1 MIFVGQWCPKKRHDP
16 VAQHLVNGSFV
27 SVNRIHHDPQY
38 RIDELLRFFWIK
50 PLQQA
55 GRASDVG
62 KENRNL
68 LPFSFQR
75 LPRGQYLFSEV
86 FRDVAAWRRNSGD
99 SSRCGRC
106 GLIDQLTANSAKR
119 RVKTVRF
126 ITMRTNRFKP
136 HPAAVA
142 KDRIRQILALTLRA
156 NHDGGQFLLGCIGP
170 QFRRVEPK
178 SEQRREQAVYIVP
191 GYAKATYSIVTKL
204 MFAALGELHRP
215 SRR

>member
-1 MIFVGQWCPKKRHDP
+1 M
-16 VAQHLVNGSFV
+16 
-27 SVNRIHHDPQY
+27 
-38 RIDELLRFFWIK
+38 
-50 PLQQA
+50 
-55 GRASDVG
+55 
-62 KENRNL
+62 
-68 LPFSFQR
+68 
-75 LPRGQYLFSEV
+75 
-86 FRDVAAWRRNSGD
+86 
-99 SSRCGRC
+99 
-106 GLIDQLTANSAKR
+106 IDQFTANSAKR
-119 RVKTVRF
+119 GVKTVRF

-142 KDRIRQILALTLRA
+142 KDRISQILALTLRA

-215 SRR
+215 SRRVGSELEKHPANKNDPVRKAIAVAWLFHLVGNTPAITYGIAIHC